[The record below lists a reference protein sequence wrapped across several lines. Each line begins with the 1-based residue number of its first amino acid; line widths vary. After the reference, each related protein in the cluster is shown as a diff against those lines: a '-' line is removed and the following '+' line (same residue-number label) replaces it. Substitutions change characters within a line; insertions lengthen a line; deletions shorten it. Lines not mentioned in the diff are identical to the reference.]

1 MSLSEKLEHYFETQ
15 TTFKSA
21 LIRLRE
27 IIDGTELEENFK
39 WRTPVYTING
49 KNVVGIGA
57 FKNHFGL
64 WFFNGALLKD
74 EDNMLVNAQD
84 GKTKALRQMRFTAE
98 SEIDEKIV
106 TKYLK
111 EAIENQKAGREIKSA
126 APVKKVIVPSEL
138 KNAFTKHQKLQTS
151 FEALTPGRQKEYAEY
166 ISSAKQDDTRIRR
179 LDKCIPMILAGV
191 GLHDKYKNC

>member
-1 MSLSEKLEHYFETQ
+1 
-15 TTFKSA
+15 
-21 LIRLRE
+21 
-27 IIDGTELEENFK
+27 
-39 WRTPVYTING
+39 
-49 KNVVGIGA
+49 
-57 FKNHFGL
+57 
-64 WFFNGALLKD
+64 
-74 EDNMLVNAQD
+74 MLVNAQD

-98 SEIDEKIV
+98 SEIDEKTV

-111 EAIENQKAGREIKSA
+111 EAIENQMAGREIKSA
-126 APVKKVIVPSEL
+126 VPVKKVIAPLEL
-138 KNAFTKHQKLQTS
+138 KNAFSKHQKLQTC

>member
-1 MSLSEKLEHYFETQ
+1 MPISEKLEHYFETQ
-15 TTFKSA
+15 ITFKSA

-49 KNVVGIGA
+49 RNVVGIGA
-57 FKNHFGL
+57 FKNHFRL
-64 WFFNGALLKD
+64 WFFNGGLLKD

-126 APVKKVIVPSEL
+126 APVKKVTVPSEL
-138 KNAFTKHQKLQTS
+138 KNAFTKHQKLQTC
-151 FEALTPGRQKEYAEY
+151 FEALTPGRQKEYAEH
-166 ISSAKQDDTRIRR
+166 ISSAKQDATRIRR